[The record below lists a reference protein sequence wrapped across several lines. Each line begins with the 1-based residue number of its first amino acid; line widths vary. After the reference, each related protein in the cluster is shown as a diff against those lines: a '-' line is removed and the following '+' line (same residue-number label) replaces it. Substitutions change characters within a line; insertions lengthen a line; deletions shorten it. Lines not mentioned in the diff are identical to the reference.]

1 MAGRIR
7 LGRRGGR
14 VMVILATAVYVTGMG
29 IAMAPPGQ
37 TFGGSCNGHLS
48 EPGMDASHERG
59 PVIIMGTTGDDVIIG
74 SRGDDAIDGN
84 GGEDIICGGRGADN
98 IKGGPDSDRIFGESG
113 DDTLSGEGGDDFIS
127 GGWGNDDID
136 GGEDVNFLYGDA
148 GDDVLDGTE
157 GAPGQR
163 MDGGSGHNLCFV
175 GPPGEVRNC
184 RY

>member
-14 VMVILATAVYVTGMG
+14 VMGIPATAVYVTGMG

-98 IKGGPDSDRIFGESG
+98 IKGG
-113 DDTLSGEGGDDFIS
+113 
-127 GGWGNDDID
+127 
-136 GGEDVNFLYGDA
+136 
-148 GDDVLDGTE
+148 
-157 GAPGQR
+157 
-163 MDGGSGHNLCFV
+163 
-175 GPPGEVRNC
+175 
-184 RY
+184 